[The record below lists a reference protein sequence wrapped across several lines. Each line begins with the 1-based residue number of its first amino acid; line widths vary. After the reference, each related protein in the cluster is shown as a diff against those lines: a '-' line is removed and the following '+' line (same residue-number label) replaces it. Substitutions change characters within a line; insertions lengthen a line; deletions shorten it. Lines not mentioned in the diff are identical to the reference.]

1 MIALGEFAL
10 GIFLLALSG
19 LALSSKIWHWK
30 RKDSLKLV
38 RTLKSLGIISVFL
51 GFAVCA
57 IITREIKGESP
68 WSHLSA
74 ICDRLVGSYWRVD
87 ELPLRVPLP
96 KPPDFA
102 FRERYI
108 PRKAIPTMADEETP
122 QRVFDLSEP
131 HRSKLKH
138 LLEQKEPREKLRVGC
153 VYWSDAAC
161 VAAGE
166 FLIVFSETGW
176 IIDSAKVFRMESL
189 IPKAGVA
196 IVSRPELGTEKLPP
210 LPPHL
215 GRWHKMTPSE
225 ITIWSALRQ
234 LDIPVSGA
242 TESELPEG
250 TIGVYFGPEP
260 QHPSPMPPSE
270 KDFFQKAPRSRK

>member
-1 MIALGEFAL
+1 MIALGEFAV

-30 RKDSLKLV
+30 PNDSVKLV
-38 RTLKSLGIISVFL
+38 RTLKSLGIIGVFL
-51 GFAVCA
+51 GFAVFA
-57 IITREIKGESP
+57 IITREIKGNSP

-74 ICDRLVGSYWRVD
+74 ICDRLVESYWGVD
-87 ELPLRVPLP
+87 KLPLRVALP

-102 FRERYI
+102 FRERAI
-108 PRKAIPTMADEETP
+108 PRKAIPAVAEEETP
-122 QRVFDLSEP
+122 QRVYDLSEP
-131 HRSKLKH
+131 RRSKLKH
-138 LLEQKEPREKLRVGC
+138 LLEQNKPRETLRVGC

-176 IIDSAKVFRMESL
+176 VIDSGKVFRMESL
-189 IPKAGVA
+189 IPKFGVA
-196 IVSRPELGTEKLPP
+196 IVSRPEPGTEKLPP

-225 ITIWSALRQ
+225 ITIWGALRQ
-234 LDIPVSGA
+234 LDIPVSGS
-242 TESELPEG
+242 TESALPEG

-260 QHPSPMPPSE
+260 QWPSPMPPSE
-270 KDFFQKAPRSRK
+270 KDFVQKALRSRK